1 MTNSLFT
8 VLLLTRGD
16 SHTVSLDVHLCLASI
31 STKQTISLGT
41 LPLVAVQY
49 L

>member
-31 STKQTISLGT
+31 STKQTVSLCAV
-41 LPLVAVQY
+41 LLV
-49 L
+49 LLCL